1 MLFCCVI
8 PVIVV
13 HLCHS
18 GLNYCTVCYSA
29 ECHFAVSF
37 CCDILIIVVLDC
49 PSTIAVLR
57 FVILLNTALSCH
69 SGDSCSDVSQFAQF
83 WFGVCHSDE
92 CWSVARHSAACHSS
106 ECRGTK
112 HLLSLIFFC
121 VLESTC
127 LSLKSTL
134 YHFNPFLHL
143 NKNIKIKSLLRPRIQ
158 LVPFVLFRY

>member
-37 CCDILIIVVLDC
+37 CCDILIIVVLDF

-57 FVILLNTALSCH
+57 FVILLNTALLCH
-69 SGDSCSDVSQFAQF
+69 SGDSCSDVSHFAQF
-83 WFGVCHSDE
+83 CFGVCHSGE
-92 CWSVARHSAACHSS
+92 C
-106 ECRGTK
+106 
-112 HLLSLIFFC
+112 
-121 VLESTC
+121 
-127 LSLKSTL
+127 
-134 YHFNPFLHL
+134 
-143 NKNIKIKSLLRPRIQ
+143 
-158 LVPFVLFRY
+158 